1 MYTEPKVNKYKIVDY
16 FDVWGNPI
24 DGWEVNNLT
33 SYYDTEDTCLRIAED
48 ATDEEIIDLLERI
61 GYLTEEAN
69 RNEAVYLD
77 SQDDMMIEII
87 AEEDDFPLGRLEM
100 IG

>member
-1 MYTEPKVNKYKIVDY
+1 MYTEPRVNHYKLIDY
-16 FDVWGNPI
+16 FDVWGNAE

-33 SYYDTEDTCLRIAED
+33 TVEDDIVITED

-77 SQDDMMIEII
+77 SQDDMIIEII
-87 AEEDDFPLGRLEM
+87 AEEDDYPIGRLEM